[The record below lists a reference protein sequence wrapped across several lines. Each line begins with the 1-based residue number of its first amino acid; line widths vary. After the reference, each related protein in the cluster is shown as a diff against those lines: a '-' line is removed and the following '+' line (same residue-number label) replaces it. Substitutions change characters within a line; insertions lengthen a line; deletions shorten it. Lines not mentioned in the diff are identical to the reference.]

1 MMHHGTISCRQSRSP
16 ARAYQNEPD
25 WVIGETGASV
35 EIVEIVE
42 TWETL
47 TILVSGDLN
56 AERT

>member
-1 MMHHGTISCRQSRSP
+1 
-16 ARAYQNEPD
+16 
-25 WVIGETGASV
+25 VIGETGASV
-35 EIVEIVE
+35 EIVEIEE